1 MSGVQNEPG
10 LYSKSLSHKQTK
22 TKRKKKRRPEIGQC
36 PMSKKERGVVSGIAV
51 GCSVC

>member
-10 LYSKSLSHKQTK
+10 LYSKSLSHKQTNK
-22 TKRKKKRRPEIGQC
+22 QKQKKRGPEIGQC

>member
-1 MSGVQNEPG
+1 MNLGYIARAYLIN
-10 LYSKSLSHKQTK
+10 KQTK
-22 TKRKKKRRPEIGQC
+22 TKKKRGSEIGQC